1 MEFCTS
7 NKDLRRIVS
16 VKPGLVTT
24 VDSEEAGRGHGF
36 RYGRLRRP
44 YDFRVLIEAYVY
56 TQRHDFVH
64 ADFGAYYAGL
74 LANLERLF
82 DVRFARDELS
92 HRQRVLWSLF
102 GSTVRS
108 LLQVSTPW
116 DGYLETGL
124 LDRTLEESGETGVL
138 VERASTAIAEAA
150 KASRTAH
157 REMLQA
163 RFVGIFG
170 ECRHVVTSDEL
181 QQAGFDDSR
190 EPDITNYYDY
200 V

>member
-1 MEFCTS
+1 MDF
-7 NKDLRRIVS
+7 DM
-16 VKPGLVTT
+16 
-24 VDSEEAGRGHGF
+24 D
-36 RYGRLRRP
+36 RLPRP

-56 TQRHDFVH
+56 TQRQDFVH
-64 ADFGAYYAGL
+64 PDFGAYYAGL
-74 LANLERLF
+74 LASLERLF
-82 DVRFARDELS
+82 GLRLARDELS
-92 HRQRVLWSLF
+92 HRQRILWSLF
-102 GSTVRS
+102 NSTVRS

-124 LDRTLEESGETGVL
+124 LVRTLEESGETAVL
-138 VERASTAIAEAA
+138 VERASTAISEAA

-163 RFVGIFG
+163 LFVGIFG
-170 ECRHVVTSDEL
+170 ECRHVVTSEEL
-181 QQAGFDDSR
+181 RQAGFDDSC